1 MDNKKIF
8 FSIIMPVFNTE
19 EYLNKAIN
27 SILNQ
32 TFKDFE
38 FILIDDNSSDGSY
51 NICLEYAKKD
61 KRIILMKNDRNM
73 GVSAT
78 RNRGLDIAKGN
89 YVTFIDSDDYI
100 DLEVLFKVYDKIKSM
115 NVAIDCLKYG
125 VVEEYFVKNKLE
137 YKKECSLSNFFSENK
152 NEIQNEILKLEQI
165 PLFGYSC
172 NSFYYLKIIREN
184 DIKFR
189 NYSMNEDFI
198 FNMEYFSFIKNFCFM
213 NFLGYYYAKRGNNS
227 LSSKKQDNYYEL
239 HMMKIDKFL
248 NICNKSNNLTQ
259 ENKELIYWMYV
270 RYIYSTIE
278 RNLSNKDYLINLI
291 NNIKKEKLYNQFLLV
306 EFKNITMKQKIMI
319 YILKTQK
326 SKILIAFVKLIS
338 WIKNKL
344 PIFFA
349 KIK

>member
-51 NICLEYAKKD
+51 NICFEYAKKD

-115 NVAIDCLKYG
+115 NVVIDCLKYG

-172 NSFYYLKIIREN
+172 NSFYYLKMIKENNIR
-184 DIKFR
+184 FR

-198 FNMEYFSFIKNFCFM
+198 FNIEYFSFIKNFCFM

-239 HMMKIDKFL
+239 HMMKIENFL
-248 NICNKSNNLTQ
+248 NMCNKNNNLTQ
-259 ENKELIYWMYV
+259 KNKELIYWMYT

-278 RNLSNKDYLINLI
+278 RNLSNKDYLVHLI
-291 NNIKKEKLYNQFLLV
+291 ANIKENELYNKFLLV
-306 EFKNITMKQKIMI
+306 EFKNITIKQKLMI
-319 YILKTQK
+319 YILKSKK
-326 SKILIAFVKLIS
+326 SKMLIILVKIIS